1 MVIYRY
7 PLIIFDS
14 DYITNSLDRLDRPET
29 RRIPPFKNSHF
40 ARFDSLTHDYFADR
54 DRPTILGAFL
64 CLERSPIGSAKIVI
78 SPDRVTIGTETEQNQ
93 NLLRLTLFPY

>member
-29 RRIPPFKNSHF
+29 RRIQPFKNSHF

-54 DRPTILGAFL
+54 DR
-64 CLERSPIGSAKIVI
+64 
-78 SPDRVTIGTETEQNQ
+78 
-93 NLLRLTLFPY
+93 LTLFGAFSRTYLRVKVRLSSNWPKNSIFAVKYFLVRHILLLDAIV